1 MKPEIIIKKDD
12 MGVLIVRTLVDG
24 LLLDIFQLSE
34 VQQAALR
41 DYFASEATG
50 E

>member
-1 MKPEIIIKKDD
+1 MAPEIKITKDD

-41 DYFASEATG
+41 EYFASKDADE
-50 E
+50 

>member
-1 MKPEIIIKKDD
+1 LAPEIKITKDD

-41 DYFASEATG
+41 EYFASKDADE
-50 E
+50 